1 MVRMFRKEKMMAN
14 QEMFYNIISAELKR
28 LENSIQKLQRKIR
41 SVSDDAKEKY
51 QMELDRIIKN
61 KEELESRLKTAKVKA
76 ENAGKEIK
84 SGIEYGIDDLKK
96 AINKIT
102 SKVK

>member
-1 MVRMFRKEKMMAN
+1 MAN
-14 QEMFYNIISAELKR
+14 QEMFFNMISAELKR
-28 LENSIQKLQRKIR
+28 LETSIQKLQRKIR

-61 KEELESRLKTAKVKA
+61 KEELESRLKTVKVNA
-76 ENAGKEIK
+76 ENVCKEIK

-96 AINKIT
+96 AIDKIT